1 MDSPGEAALHGG
13 VVDRVVAEGHIA
25 YNHIKIAV
33 RNGGC
38 FKALRKDGA
47 VGVKVFGNAGSDGVQ
62 FHADPLAAEQWFRH
76 QAEEVAD
83 THGRLQDLDRSS
95 YAERL
100 QPVPD
105 RTDNQGGRE
114 VRVGSRTAG

>member
-1 MDSPGEAALHGG
+1 MDSTGEAALHGG
-13 VVDRVVAEGHIA
+13 VVNRIVAEGNIA
-25 YNHIKIAV
+25 YHQVKKII
-33 RNGGC
+33 RDRGGL
-38 FKALRKDGA
+38 KPLRKDGA

-95 YAERL
+95 DAERL

-105 RTDNQGGRE
+105 CTDNQGGRE